1 MRYLML
7 AALAA
12 AAEPAGAATYELKT
26 TPQTVAW
33 GHYDATDKPVLTIRS
48 GDTVVIHTLL
58 TNSPAGLEK
67 AGVAPAQI
75 EPALRAVYD
84 GVPASARGPGG
95 HILTG
100 PIAIAGAEP
109 GDMLEVRRGEDHTLI
124 QEFPAG
130 ACFVVEWNPAQLCEF
145 VQSCVNGE
153 SPVMSPG
160 TYCLEC
166 NTCIDVDAYGR
177 ITKIDGVEKC

>member
-1 MRYLML
+1 MIQSVED
-7 AALAA
+7 A
-12 AAEPAGAATYELKT
+12 K
-26 TPQTVAW
+26 VI
-33 GHYDATDKPVLTIRS
+33 DATKLNLQTKVTRKVVATDLFLYLNTGMGAYFKPADGTHYYGTLYSGVKREIVLVT
-48 GDTVVIHTLL
+48 G
-58 TNSPAGLEK
+58 
-67 AGVAPAQI
+67 
-75 EPALRAVYD
+75 
-84 GVPASARGPGG
+84 AS
-95 HILTG
+95 
-100 PIAIAGAEP
+100 

-130 ACFVVEWNPAQLCEF
+130 ACFMVEWNPAQLCEF